1 VREGFGPFDG
11 APSEHAGK
19 DRIQFLP
26 RNLAEALDALA
37 ADNTFLRRGGM
48 FTDELLSQ
56 WTLIKQEEI
65 KSIGTM
71 PHPFE
76 YKLYFNL

>member
-1 VREGFGPFDG
+1 
-11 APSEHAGK
+11 
-19 DRIQFLP
+19 L
-26 RNLAEALDALA
+26 
-37 ADNTFLRRGGM
+37 LR
-48 FTDELLSQ
+48 Q
-56 WTLIKQEEI
+56 WVKIKEEEI

>member
-1 VREGFGPFDG
+1 MDTRQLQVCDTII
-11 APSEHAGK
+11 K
-19 DRIQFLP
+19 K
-26 RNLAEALDALA
+26 
-37 ADNTFLRRGGM
+37 
-48 FTDELLSQ
+48 
-56 WTLIKQEEI
+56 IKQVEI